1 MAATGGGGGGS
12 TNVLAGANSTMD
24 MNLTQGNSITALN
37 TGSGGGGGAAAGTNS
52 MLVNQTTATTTT
64 LNGLAPAASNQ
75 NLNGVGAAAAAA
87 TNSTSAAAAVNV
99 TSSTSNRPS
108 STNSSSVQL
117 MVGPNYRVGKKIGCG
132 NFGELRLGKN
142 LYTNEHVAIKL
153 VSRVVYAQKIE
164 ERKVEINVFFVFFSR
179 NR

>member
-1 MAATGGGGGGS
+1 MATTGGGS

-37 TGSGGGGGAAAGTNS
+37 NAGNGGGTNS

-64 LNGLAPAASNQ
+64 LNGLAPAASSQ
-75 NLNGVGAAAAAA
+75 NLNGAAPTATAASAA
-87 TNSTSAAAAVNV
+87 NSTS
-99 TSSTSNRPS
+99 TNRPA

-132 NFGELRLGKN
+132 NFGELRLGKPLHN
-142 LYTNEHVAIKL
+142 HPIHIN
-153 VSRVVYAQKIE
+153 SCFYASSIC
-164 ERKVEINVFFVFFSR
+164 RKKFIYKR
-179 NR
+179 TRRY